1 MNSMDLYH
9 VFYHAALHESFTR
22 ASEVLFVTQSSVSQS
37 IRQLET
43 ALGMPLFYRKGR
55 TVSLTAAGAT
65 LFDFVSQ
72 AIKSIEKGEK
82 ELMRLQGLDRG
93 HLQIGASD
101 TLSRYIL
108 MSPLQDFHRKYPNI
122 RLSIQNRPSPVSK
135 TRVREGALDLALVNH
150 TGSLEDKD
158 LVYLRLTSE
167 ENVWITSETYAHA
180 HGLLDHLLSL
190 SVLASHPLITLEK
203 NSTTRRLLDDFLA
216 RHQIHM
222 EPEFEFGSV
231 DLIVDMIASGVG
243 IGFVPKMAMQNA
255 PRHLVILET
264 KEPVPSTDLCLIH
277 SRHLPLTRAAE
288 AFLEVMQGAFLR

>member
-1 MNSMDLYH
+1 MNSMDLYN
-9 VFYHAALHESFTR
+9 VFYHAALLESFTR

-55 TVSLTAAGAT
+55 TVSLTAAGET

-82 ELMRLQGLDRG
+82 ELLRLQGLDRG
-93 HLQIGASD
+93 NLQLGASD

-108 MSPLQDFHRKYPNI
+108 MGPLQAFHRKYPNI

-135 TRVREGALDLALVNH
+135 ARVREGALDLALVNH

-158 LVYLRLTSE
+158 LIYLKLASE
-167 ENVWITSETYAHA
+167 ENVWISSVNYAEA
-180 HGLLDHLLSL
+180 HGLLRGALSL
-190 SVLASHPLITLEK
+190 SGLAAHPLVTLEK
-203 NSTTRRLLDDFLA
+203 NSTTRRLLEDFLS
-216 RHQIHM
+216 HHHIHL

-243 IGFVPKMAMQNA
+243 IGFVPKMALQNA
-255 PRHLVILET
+255 PESVVVLSTGIA
-264 KEPVPSTDLCLIH
+264 VPSTDLCLIH
-277 SRHLPLTRAAE
+277 SRHLPLTAAAE
-288 AFLEVMQGAFLR
+288 AFLAVMKEAF

>member
-55 TVSLTAAGAT
+55 TVSLTAAGET

-72 AIKSIEKGEK
+72 AIKSLEKGEK
-82 ELMRLQGLDRG
+82 ELLRLQGLDRG

-108 MSPLQDFHRKYPNI
+108 MAPLQDFHRKYPNI

-135 TRVREGALDLALVNH
+135 ARVREGALDLALVNH

-167 ENVWITSETYAHA
+167 ENVWISSVDYAQT
-180 HGLLDHLLSL
+180 HGLSGRPLSL
-190 SVLASHPLITLEK
+190 NELAAHPLVTLEK
-203 NSTTRRLLDDFLA
+203 NSTTRRLLEDFLT
-216 RHQIHM
+216 RHQIRL

-231 DLIVDMIASGVG
+231 DLIVDMIAGGVG
-243 IGFVPKMAMQNA
+243 IGFVPRMAMQSA
-255 PRHLVILET
+255 PGSLVILET
-264 KEPVPSTDLCLIH
+264 LDPVPSTDLCLIH
-277 SRHLPLTRAAE
+277 SRHLPLTSAAE
-288 AFLEVMQGAFLR
+288 AFLEVMRGAF

>member
-1 MNSMDLYH
+1 MNSMDLYN
-9 VFYHAALHESFTR
+9 VFYYAALHESFTR

-55 TVSLTAAGAT
+55 TVSLTAAGET

-82 ELMRLQGLDRG
+82 ELLRLQGLDRG

-108 MSPLQDFHRKYPNI
+108 MTPLQTFHRKYPNI

-135 TRVREGALDLALVNH
+135 ARVREGALDLALVNH
-150 TGSLEDKD
+150 TGALEDKD
-158 LVYLRLTSE
+158 LVYLRLASE
-167 ENVWITSETYAHA
+167 ENVWISSANYAGT
-180 HGLLDHLLSL
+180 HGLLGRSLSL
-190 SVLASHPLITLEK
+190 SELAEHPLVTLEK

-216 RHQIHM
+216 RHQIHL

-243 IGFVPKMAMQNA
+243 IGFVPKMAMQSA
-255 PRHLVILET
+255 SESLVILAT
-264 KEPVPSTDLCLIH
+264 GEPVPSTDLCLIH
-277 SRHLPLTRAAE
+277 SRHLPLTSAAE
-288 AFLEVMQGAFLR
+288 AFLEVMRGAF

>member
-1 MNSMDLYH
+1 MNSLDLYH
-9 VFYHAALHESFTR
+9 VFYHAALYQSFTR

-55 TVSLTAAGAT
+55 TVSLTAAGET

-72 AIKSIEKGEK
+72 AIKSLEKGEK
-82 ELMRLQGLDRG
+82 ELLRLQGLDRG

-108 MSPLQDFHRKYPNI
+108 MGPLQAFHHRYPNI

-135 TRVREGALDLALVNH
+135 ARVREGALDLALVNH

-167 ENVWITSETYAHA
+167 ENVWIAAKSYALEHSLLDRPLPLKALSAHA
-180 HGLLDHLLSL
+180 L
-190 SVLASHPLITLEK
+190 VTLEK
-203 NSTTRRLLDDFLA
+203 NSTTRRLLDDFLI
-216 RHQIHM
+216 RHQVQI

-231 DLIVDMIASGVG
+231 DLIVDMVASGVG
-243 IGFVPKMAMQNA
+243 IGFVPKMAMENA
-255 PRHLVILET
+255 SESVVILESKT
-264 KEPVPSTDLCLIH
+264 PVPTTDLCLVH
-277 SRHLPLTRAAE
+277 SRHLPLTSAAE
-288 AFLEVMQGAFLR
+288 AFLKVIREAF

>member
-1 MNSMDLYH
+1 MNSMDLYN

-55 TVSLTAAGAT
+55 SVSLTAAGET

-72 AIKSIEKGEK
+72 AIKSIEKGEM
-82 ELMRLQGLDRG
+82 ELLRLQGLDRG

-108 MSPLQDFHRKYPNI
+108 MAPLQAFHQKYPNI

-135 TRVREGALDLALVNH
+135 ARVKEGALDLALVNH

-158 LVYLRLTSE
+158 LVYLRLASE
-167 ENVWITSETYAHA
+167 ENVWISSEAYGDAQ
-180 HGLLDHLLSL
+180 GLTGRPLSL
-190 SVLASHPLITLEK
+190 TELAAHPLVTLEK
-203 NSTTRRLLDDFLA
+203 NSTTRRLLEDFLA
-216 RHQIHM
+216 RHQIQL

-243 IGFVPKMAMQNA
+243 IGFVPKMALQNA
-255 PRHLVILET
+255 PESVVILET
-264 KEPVPSTDLCLIH
+264 ELTVPSTDLCLIH
-277 SRHLPLTRAAE
+277 SRHLPLTAAAE
-288 AFLEVMQGAFLR
+288 AFLAVMKEAF